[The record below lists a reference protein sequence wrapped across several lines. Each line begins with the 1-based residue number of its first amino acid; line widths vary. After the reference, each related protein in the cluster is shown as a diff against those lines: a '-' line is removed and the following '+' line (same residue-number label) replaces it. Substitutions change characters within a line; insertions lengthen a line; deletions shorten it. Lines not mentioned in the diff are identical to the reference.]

1 MGLFDLFKKQD
12 TAASSDRE
20 LARLT
25 KLVSNKFSQNID
37 RQDALDRLSQM
48 GTADAVDV
56 LLKRLT
62 WTLDPSITDHEEK
75 EVVVSGIAAAG
86 RKALE
91 PLRRHC
97 AKAESITW
105 PLKAFR
111 RILEGDELVQE
122 LLSVL
127 DQFDTDYMRN
137 PEPKLQLIQVLGEY
151 PCEDVRVAVE
161 PFLTDAS
168 ENVRFAAVTTVF
180 AVNEPRSVESL
191 IAVLPEEESL
201 RVKNRV
207 ASGIAER
214 GWEVPDSLRAKA
226 AAALPDG
233 FTLAGG
239 VVRATR

>member
-12 TAASSDRE
+12 SGAASDRE
-20 LARLT
+20 LARLS

-37 RQDALDRLSQM
+37 RQDALERLSRM
-48 GTADAVDV
+48 GTADAVEV

-75 EVVVSGIAAAG
+75 ELVVSGIAAAG
-86 RKALE
+86 RAALE

-97 AKAESITW
+97 VRAESLTW

-137 PEPKLQLIQVLGEY
+137 PEPKLQLVQALGEY

-161 PFLTDAS
+161 PFLADVS
-168 ENVRFAAVTTVF
+168 ENVRFAAATTVF
-180 AVNEPRSVESL
+180 AVNDARSVEALVS
-191 IAVLPEEESL
+191 ALPDEESL
-201 RVKNRV
+201 RVKNRI

-214 GWEVPDSLRAKA
+214 NWEIPEPVRSKC

-233 FTLAGG
+233 FVLSGATL
-239 VVRATR
+239 RALR